1 MFHHFHDNKNY
12 PNSPGSLDK
21 HQLRK
26 IIKFIGK
33 DNIIEPLEFIEKLKN
48 DKLNSE
54 ICLTFDD
61 ALKCQFDIAQ
71 PILEEFKL
79 KAFYFIQTSIFEK
92 QKDYSETYRFFR
104 NNFYKNL
111 NNFYND
117 FFYILKNKTKRDFFK
132 FFIKKKKLILKKK
145 KMYPFYSIKDIKF
158 RLIRDNFLS
167 EIEYKE
173 IMIEMFKIKKFNYK
187 KNLNNI
193 FLNKS
198 HIKKLSK
205 KGNLIGLHSHSHTFN
220 FDKLTFKQQL
230 RDYKK
235 NKQIINKIIP
245 GNIISACYPGGKL
258 NSHSLKVLKKL
269 NIKCCFVD
277 TMRKNKFSLSKNSYL
292 TVPREDSTNI
302 IKLIN

>member
-92 QKDYSETYRFFR
+92 QKDYSETYRF
-104 NNFYKNL
+104 L
-111 NNFYND
+111 
-117 FFYILKNKTKRDFFK
+117 
-132 FFIKKKKLILKKK
+132 
-145 KMYPFYSIKDIKF
+145 
-158 RLIRDNFLS
+158 LS
-167 EIEYKE
+167 
-173 IMIEMFKIKKFNYK
+173 M
-187 KNLNNI
+187 
-193 FLNKS
+193 
-198 HIKKLSK
+198 
-205 KGNLIGLHSHSHTFN
+205 
-220 FDKLTFKQQL
+220 
-230 RDYKK
+230 
-235 NKQIINKIIP
+235 
-245 GNIISACYPGGKL
+245 
-258 NSHSLKVLKKL
+258 
-269 NIKCCFVD
+269 
-277 TMRKNKFSLSKNSYL
+277 
-292 TVPREDSTNI
+292 
-302 IKLIN
+302 